1 MLKCIVNK
9 VVITDEEIDNLRN
22 LVSQLN
28 TKKDSVIV
36 VEGKKDSQA
45 LKSLG
50 VSAKILEFYR
60 FGGIIKFTDAMT
72 RYKNIILFFDRDR
85 KGKYLTRKTIQL
97 LQRRTK
103 IDLSYKRKLWSI
115 TKGKIMFIEQ
125 LSIYEHYI
133 N

>member
-1 MLKCIVNK
+1 MYSKQVL
-9 VVITDEEIDNLRN
+9 ITDEEIENLRN

-45 LKSLG
+45 LKKLG

-60 FGGIIKFTDAMT
+60 FGGIIKFADAIAQ
-72 RYKNIILFFDRDR
+72 YKNIIVFFDRDR

-97 LQRRTK
+97 SQRRTK
-103 IDLSYKRKLWSI
+103 IDLSYKRKLCSI
-115 TKGKIMFIEQ
+115 TKGKIMFMEQ

>member
-1 MLKCIVNK
+1 MYNK
-9 VVITDEEIDNLRN
+9 QVLVTDEEIENLRN
-22 LVSQLN
+22 LVFQLN

-45 LKSLG
+45 LKKLG

-60 FGGIIKFTDAMT
+60 FGGIIKFADAIAQ
-72 RYKNIILFFDRDR
+72 YKNIIVFFDRDR

-103 IDLSYKRKLWSI
+103 IDLSYKRKLCSI
-115 TKGKIMFIEQ
+115 TKGKIMFMEQ

>member
-1 MLKCIVNK
+1 MYSKQVLV
-9 VVITDEEIDNLRN
+9 TEEEIENLRK

-45 LKSLG
+45 LKKLG
-50 VSAKILEFYR
+50 VSAKILEFYK
-60 FGGIIKFTDAMT
+60 FGGIIKFTDAMA
-72 RYKNIILFFDRDR
+72 RYKNIIIFFDRDK

-103 IDLSYKRKLWSI
+103 IDLSYKRKLCSI
-115 TKGKIMFIEQ
+115 TKGKIMFMEQ

>member
-1 MLKCIVNK
+1 MHSRQVL
-9 VVITDEEIDNLRN
+9 ITDEEIENLRN

-45 LKSLG
+45 LKNLG
-50 VSAKILEFYR
+50 VSVKILEFYR
-60 FGGIIKFTDAMT
+60 FGGIIKFADAMA
-72 RYKNIILFFDRDR
+72 RHKNIIIFFDRDR
-85 KGKYLTRKTIQL
+85 KGKHLTRKTIQL

-103 IDLSYKRKLWSI
+103 IDLSYKRKLCSI
-115 TKGKIMFIEQ
+115 TKGKIMFMEQ